1 MISQSN
7 QLHFVLFPLLAQ
19 GHMIPM
25 VDIAKL
31 LAQEGAMVSIITTP
45 QNAARHSTILTRAIK
60 SGLKIQ
66 IFKLQIPFQ
75 NYGLP
80 EGCENFDMLPSL
92 DMGEKMFMAANGLQK
107 PAEELFE
114 ELNPKP
120 SCIISDLFLPW
131 TIHIASKWKVP
142 RISFNGFCCFTMLCT
157 HNIYNSNILENI
169 TSENEFF
176 VVPGLPQTI
185 EITESQLPESAVKN
199 WTEELLNQILQAEK
213 ESCGFIIN
221 TFEELEEEFVK
232 EYKNAR
238 GNTRIWCIGPVSLCN
253 KDSMDKIDRG
263 NRTLVDGNECLNW
276 LDAWSPKSVIYA
288 CLGSLPNLT
297 TLQVIEL
304 GLGLESSKR
313 PFIWVVRGGDYRSKE
328 IEKWVSETGFEERIK
343 GRGLFISGWAPQML
357 ILSHPAIGGFVT
369 HCGWNSTLEAISS
382 GVPMATW
389 PLFADQF
396 INEKLVIQ
404 VLKIG
409 VSFGVEVPEKFGEEG
424 KFGLLVKKEDVVRA
438 LDKLMEEGEEREER
452 NKRIKELAEMAKKA
466 TEEGGSSF
474 LNIKLLIQ
482 DIMQKINHEK
492 ST

>member
-131 TIHIASKWKVP
+131 TIHIASKWK
-142 RISFNGFCCFTMLCT
+142 
-157 HNIYNSNILENI
+157 
-169 TSENEFF
+169 
-176 VVPGLPQTI
+176 TI

>member
-1 MISQSN
+1 MPSQSN
-7 QLHFVLFPLLAQ
+7 QLHFILFPLMAQ

-31 LAQEGAMVSIITTP
+31 LAREEAIVSIITTP
-45 QNAARHSTILTRAIK
+45 QNADRHSTVLTRAIK

-66 IFKLQIPFQ
+66 IFKLQFPFQ
-75 NYGLP
+75 KYGLP

-92 DMGEKMFMAANGLQK
+92 EMAHKMFMTANELEK
-107 PAEELFE
+107 PAEKLFE

-120 SCIISDLFLPW
+120 SCIISDMCLPW
-131 TIHIASKWKVP
+131 TINLASKWEVP
-142 RISFNGFCCFTMLCT
+142 RISFNGFCCFCT
-157 HNIYNSNILENI
+157 LWSHCMHSSKILETI
-169 TSENEFF
+169 TSENEYF

-185 EITESQLPESAVKN
+185 QFTKSQLPLPTKDL
-199 WTEELLNQILQAEK
+199 EEYQNQILQAEK
-213 ESCGFIIN
+213 ASYGFIIN

-232 EYKNAR
+232 GFKKAR
-238 GNTRIWCIGPVSLCN
+238 ADSKVWCIGPVSLCN
-253 KDSMDKIDRG
+253 KDSLDKIDRG
-263 NRTLVDGNECLNW
+263 NRALVDGNECLNW
-276 LDAWSPKSVIYA
+276 LDSWNPGSVIYA

-313 PFIWVVRGGDYRSKE
+313 PFIWVVRRGDYRSKE
-328 IEKWVSETGFEERIK
+328 IEKWVSETGFKERIK
-343 GRGLFISGWAPQML
+343 GRGLFIRGWAPQML

-369 HCGWNSTLEAISS
+369 HCGWNSILEAISS